1 MEQHKQSICKLVHLR
16 TVICME
22 PVMDDANKLFHEVL
36 HNLKKLR
43 VLLLWF
49 HNGSKLPQSIGEL
62 KHLRYLNI
70 FKTSISELP
79 GALCSLY
86 HLQFLR
92 VHQDVNDWPV
102 KICNLSKLRHLERC
116 SRIPSGLIGKLR
128 LPQIPYIGK
137 LTKLQGRVEF
147 CVANQQGH
155 ELRQLRDMKEL
166 RSNLEIKNL
175 ENVRTKD
182 QASEAMLHNKTRL
195 SHLHLS
201 WSCTDDLHI
210 NDSLHLEVLEGL
222 KPPHELLSL
231 GIDSYRSPLYP
242 SWLCEDSHIA
252 NLKHLYLRNC
262 TALEGLPSGVQL
274 IKHFYTIVLDNIP
287 NLKTLPH
294 LPGGLG
300 NLEIEGCPLLILISS
315 EELGQ
320 HEQHANLMK
329 AGTVSSQLAMIWEK
343 QRGSKTC
350 RYNVRDTLVSE
361 HSSLKKLTAMINDD
375 KSAQLLTMESA
386 IQSGNDEAL
395 VEDNTIE
402 AWLSCQEQRIKLI
415 YTRPT
420 ENLLHLP
427 SSLSFL
433 TLSSCS
439 LTNGAL
445 AVCLQGLTSL
455 KRLHISQI
463 MSLTSFPSPEVLQCL
478 SALKKLYIH
487 SCWCLRSLGG
497 LREVTSLSEVEIDS
511 CISLELVDGNG
522 IATIPSSLE
531 KLSISGCVL
540 GPDFLSTDLPHLHSI
555 SITSCRSSVSL
566 AVGHLHSLESL
577 SLNNMPDMCFL
588 EGLSCPNLQD
598 VHLINIPKLTA
609 ESFSQHHAWKSF
621 TISSSEMLSL
631 MLSIKDFKLPEKL
644 CFKHYDEPSIKFE
657 SSANFTSIKSLEF
670 SDSKVMSLPRSLEN
684 LSCLERIAFIQ
695 CPNLSSLP
703 VFPSSLQQIEIR
715 GCECLKRTCQAPNGE
730 NWPKVEHI
738 RWKLFEFSNYKG
750 GVSFTIQMG

>member
-1 MEQHKQSICKLVHLR
+1 M
-16 TVICME
+16 M
-22 PVMDDANKLFHEVL
+22 
-36 HNLKKLR
+36 
-43 VLLLWF
+43 
-49 HNGSKLPQSIGEL
+49 
-62 KHLRYLNI
+62 
-70 FKTSISELP
+70 
-79 GALCSLY
+79 
-86 HLQFLR
+86 
-92 VHQDVNDWPV
+92 
-102 KICNLSKLRHLERC
+102 
-116 SRIPSGLIGKLR
+116 
-128 LPQIPYIGK
+128 
-137 LTKLQGRVEF
+137 
-147 CVANQQGH
+147 
-155 ELRQLRDMKEL
+155 
-166 RSNLEIKNL
+166 
-175 ENVRTKD
+175 
-182 QASEAMLHNKTRL
+182 
-195 SHLHLS
+195 
-201 WSCTDDLHI
+201 
-210 NDSLHLEVLEGL
+210 
-222 KPPHELLSL
+222 
-231 GIDSYRSPLYP
+231 
-242 SWLCEDSHIA
+242 
-252 NLKHLYLRNC
+252 
-262 TALEGLPSGVQL
+262 
-274 IKHFYTIVLDNIP
+274 
-287 NLKTLPH
+287 
-294 LPGGLG
+294 
-300 NLEIEGCPLLILISS
+300 
-315 EELGQ
+315 
-320 HEQHANLMK
+320 
-329 AGTVSSQLAMIWEK
+329 
-343 QRGSKTC
+343 
-350 RYNVRDTLVSE
+350 
-361 HSSLKKLTAMINDD
+361 NDD

-395 VEDNTIE
+395 VEENTIE

-455 KRLHISQI
+455 KRLHIAQI

-531 KLSISGCVL
+531 KLSISGCHFHHKL
-540 GPDFLSTDLPHLHSI
+540 QKLCIIGF
-555 SITSCRSSVSL
+555 
-566 AVGHLHSLESL
+566 GHLHSLESL

-644 CFKHYDEPSIKFE
+644 YFKHYDEPSIKFE